1 MAIKD
6 DSAVAVKTAP
16 LSMPD
21 ASRIFGFTARMYAI
35 VMNVVIP
42 AITSVFTSVWFSLR
56 WNNLSRFIIF
66 PLLILKIAGCFVV
79 SQIIPKKQGETP
91 GINRLGI
98 SFC

>member
-21 ASRIFGFTARMYAI
+21 ASRMFGFTARMYAI

-66 PLLILKIAGCFVV
+66 PPFDFKNCRLFCGV
-79 SQIIPKKQGETP
+79 SDNHPEKTG
-91 GINRLGI
+91 
-98 SFC
+98 